1 MVFLWP
7 QLLVLLLTIPVL
19 ILLYILAQR
28 RRKKFAVRYASLSLV
43 KDAMGR
49 GPGFR
54 RHIPPFLFLI
64 AISAMI
70 FALARPIA
78 VVTLPTQEG
87 TVILVFDV
95 SGSMAA
101 EDLKPNRMD
110 AAKLAARTFVDRQNA
125 SVRIGV
131 VSFSDNAF
139 VVQSPTIDRDAVN
152 AAINRLSPQRGT
164 AVGRGILT
172 ALDAINEE
180 ALAEDNALLGA
191 PTPPRFGPTPVPSPT
206 PRPLPKGVYAPAIV
220 ILLSDGESNIG
231 PNPTDVL
238 EGAISQGIRI
248 YTVGV
253 GSVEG
258 TVLHIQGRAI
268 RTRLDE
274 TVLKKVS
281 EKTDGEYFNAAN
293 ETDLRSIYEKLGTHL
308 TLRTEKTEITAVFTA
323 LGALFS
329 VVAGFLSLWWFNR
342 LP

>member
-1 MVFLWP
+1 MIFLWS
-7 QLLVLLLTIPVL
+7 QLLLLLLTIPILV
-19 ILLYILAQR
+19 LLYILAQR
-28 RRKKFAVRYASLSLV
+28 RRKKYAVRYASLSLV
-43 KDAMGR
+43 KDAVGR
-49 GPGFR
+49 GPGLR
-54 RHIPPFLFLI
+54 RHIPPFLFLL
-64 AISAMI
+64 AITAMI
-70 FALARPIA
+70 VALARPIA

-110 AAKLAARTFVDRQNA
+110 AAKAAARTFVDRQNA

-164 AVGRGILT
+164 AIGRGILT
-172 ALDAINEE
+172 ALDAVTEE
-180 ALAEDNALLGA
+180 GDAELSLGGR
-191 PTPPRFGPTPVPSPT
+191 PTPSLFGPTPTPFPT
-206 PRPLPKGVYAPAIV
+206 PRPLPKGVYAPAII

-231 PNPTDVL
+231 PNPTEVL
-238 EGAISQGIRI
+238 DGAISQGIRI

-274 TVLKKVS
+274 TVLKRVA

-308 TLRTEKTEITAVFTA
+308 TLRTEKTEITALFTA

-329 VVAGFLSLWWFNR
+329 IVAGFLSLWWFNR

>member
-1 MVFLWP
+1 MVFLWS

-19 ILLYILAQR
+19 VLLYVLAQR
-28 RRKKFAVRYASLSLV
+28 RRKKYAVRYASLSLV

-49 GPGFR
+49 GPGLR
-54 RHIPPFLFLI
+54 RHIPPLLFLF
-64 AISAMI
+64 AITAMI
-70 FALARPIA
+70 VALARPIA

-101 EDLKPNRMD
+101 DDLKPNRME
-110 AAKLAARTFVDRQNA
+110 AAKTAARTFVDHQNA
-125 SVRIGV
+125 AVRIGV

-172 ALDAINEE
+172 ALDAVTEE
-180 ALAEDNALLGA
+180 GDAELSAGGR
-191 PTPPRFGPTPVPSPT
+191 PTPSFFGPTPTPT
-206 PRPLPKGVYAPAIV
+206 PTPKPLPKGVYAPAII

-231 PNPTDVL
+231 PSPTDVL
-238 EGAISQGIRI
+238 DGAINQGIRI

-253 GSVEG
+253 GSPEG
-258 TVLHIQGRAI
+258 TILRIQGRAI

-274 TVLKKVS
+274 AILKKIA

-323 LGALFS
+323 LGAFLS
-329 VVAGFLSLWWFNR
+329 LVAGFLSLWWFNR

>member
-7 QLLVLLLTIPVL
+7 QLLLLLLTIPVL

-28 RRKKFAVRYASLSLV
+28 RRKKYAVRYASLSLV
-43 KDAMGR
+43 KDALGR

-54 RHIPPFLFLI
+54 RHIPPFFFLI
-64 AISAMI
+64 AITAMI
-70 FALARPIA
+70 VALARPIA
-78 VVTLPTQEG
+78 VVTLPAQEG

-110 AAKLAARTFVDRQNA
+110 AAKAAARTFVDHQNA

-152 AAINRLSPQRGT
+152 AAINRMSPQRGT

-172 ALDAINEE
+172 ALDAVTEE
-180 ALAEDNALLGA
+180 GDAELSIGGR
-191 PTPPRFGPTPVPSPT
+191 PTPSMFGPTPTPSPT
-206 PRPLPKGVYAPAIV
+206 PRPLPKGVYAPAII

-238 EGAISQGIRI
+238 DGAINQGIRI

-274 TVLKKVS
+274 AILKKVA
-281 EKTDGEYFNAAN
+281 EKTNGEYFNAAN
-293 ETDLRSIYEKLGTHL
+293 ESDLKSIYEKLGTHL

-323 LGALFS
+323 FGALFS
-329 VVAGFLSLWWFNR
+329 LVAGFLSLWWFNR